1 MLHYA
6 IPCFE
11 LAVDQPTRYRSTYPQ
26 FVADC
31 ERGRRHAHVRL
42 PSHGPSAG
50 HRKYLVVD
58 EAVSLFLDFVILYY
72 EQFITG
78 TTRYFYFNFFPQ
90 VPVWNREYVLPWFF
104 PKIKAKEC
112 SLFVV
117 CPCRASKCVSSR
129 FKVEDT
135 NTLSRAVR

>member
-72 EQFITG
+72 EQLITG
-78 TTRYFYFNFFPQ
+78 TTRYFYSTSSLKYQYGIGNTFF
-90 VPVWNREYVLPWFF
+90 LGSF
-104 PKIKAKEC
+104 P
-112 SLFVV
+112 
-117 CPCRASKCVSSR
+117 R
-129 FKVEDT
+129 
-135 NTLSRAVR
+135 